1 MKRQRRFQK
10 EDLPNKETPFTR
22 EVKRLS
28 TMGKAP
34 DVIAVRLG
42 AKMSRILAILHPN

>member
-1 MKRQRRFQK
+1 MKRQPRTQK
-10 EDLPNKETPFTR
+10 PDLPGKDTPFTR

-42 AKMSRILAILHPN
+42 AKMSRILAILQPH